1 MKIYFDENFPPQLA
15 KALHILHSGKG
26 GEGIEVFN
34 ISDIYGRG
42 AEDEIWIVDIAKKRG
57 RSYSRF
63 EYLQK

>member
-15 KALHILHSGKG
+15 KALQILHS

-42 AEDEIWIVDIAKKRG
+42 AEDEIWIVDIAKKRD

>member
-15 KALHILHSGKG
+15 KALQILHSGKG

-42 AEDEIWIVDIAKKRG
+42 AEDEIWIVDIAKKRD